1 MNEEVNIS
9 ETEILILIDFDVNYV
24 MVGVLLDT
32 ESQGMSNM
40 VID

>member
-32 ESQGMSNM
+32 ES
-40 VID
+40 